1 MRFDKRRS
9 PDDRMDRADRAQ
21 MTGRG
26 GRLFGKGFLRGE
38 GRGGPFGRHGGP
50 GGDFGGEGR
59 HRGHGGGFGGG
70 RGAGER
76 GWGERGRGERGR
88 GGRMF
93 AQGELRLLLLS
104 LLTQENRHGYD
115 LIKAVEDLTGG
126 AYAPSPGVVYPTL
139 SLLVDEGLIAEAPGE
154 GSRKAFGATDA
165 GRAEADARAE
175 EIAAIIARLKALA
188 EATSREASPPVM
200 RAMANLKLAL
210 KGRVFAAGFDE
221 SVAHRIADIL
231 DEAARRIERL

>member
-1 MRFDKRRS
+1 MRFEKRRS
-9 PDDRMDRADRAQ
+9 HDDREHGAHWAKM
-21 MTGRG
+21 MGHG
-26 GRLFGKGFLRGE
+26 GRMFGMGFMRGE

-50 GGDFGGEGR
+50 GGDFGDEG
-59 HRGHGGGFGGG
+59 RGHGRHGGFGGG
-70 RGAGER
+70 RG
-76 GWGERGRGERGR
+76 R

-93 AQGELRLLLLS
+93 GQGELRLLLLS
-104 LLTQENRHGYD
+104 LLAGENRHGYD

-154 GSRKAFGATDA
+154 GARKAFAATDA
-165 GRAEADARAE
+165 GRAEAETRAE
-175 EIAAIIARLKALA
+175 EIAAIIMRLKALA
-188 EATSREASPPVM
+188 DATSREASPPVM

-210 KGRVFAAGFDE
+210 RGRVFATGFDE
-221 SVAHRIADIL
+221 SVAHQIADVL